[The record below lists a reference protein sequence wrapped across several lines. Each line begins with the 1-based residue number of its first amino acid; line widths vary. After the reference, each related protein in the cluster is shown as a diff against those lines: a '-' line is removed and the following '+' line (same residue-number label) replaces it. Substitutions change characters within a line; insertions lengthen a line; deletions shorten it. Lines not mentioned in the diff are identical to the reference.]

1 MKRYQGFLVVAAS
14 VLVFGLLAWPVY
26 AHCGK
31 CASSCKD
38 MVKKMDDGKLSLG
51 KAIELAEEHSK
62 GKAVAA
68 YCELEDGA
76 LEIEVYCL
84 VGDKIMEVEIDGK
97 TGKVTEMKEAKALPG
112 HKEHEHDEAHEDKD
126 EDKDEGKDEDKEK
139 D

>member
-1 MKRYQGFLVVAAS
+1 MKRYQNLLVVVAG

-31 CASSCKD
+31 CASDCKV

-97 TGKVTEMKEAKALPG
+97 TGKVTEMEEAKALPG
-112 HKEHEHDEAHEDKD
+112 HEEHEDDEAQEDKEEDKD
-126 EDKDEGKDEDKEK
+126 EDKEED
-139 D
+139 

>member
-1 MKRYQGFLVVAAS
+1 MKRYQGFLVVVAG
-14 VLVFGLLAWPVY
+14 VLAFGLLAWPVY

-38 MVKKMDDGKLSLG
+38 MVKNMDDGKLSLG

-68 YCELEDGA
+68 YCELEDGG

-97 TGKVTEMKEAKALPG
+97 TGNVTEMEEAKALPA
-112 HKEHEHDEAHEDKD
+112 HKEHAHDESHEV
-126 EDKDEGKDEDKEK
+126 EDEDKEK

>member
-1 MKRYQGFLVVAAS
+1 MKRYQNTLVAVAGM
-14 VLVFGLLAWPVY
+14 LVFGLLAWPVY

-31 CASSCKD
+31 CASSVKD

-68 YCELEDGA
+68 YCELEDGG

-97 TGKVTEMKEAKALPG
+97 TGKVSEMKEAKALPA
-112 HKEHEHDEAHEDKD
+112 HKEHAHDETHEDKQ
-126 EDKDEGKDEDKEK
+126 EDKQEDNKE

>member
-1 MKRYQGFLVVAAS
+1 MKRYQSFLVVVAG
-14 VLVFGLLAWPVY
+14 VIVFGLLAWPVY

-31 CASSCKD
+31 CAGSCKD

-68 YCELEDGA
+68 YCELEDGG

-97 TGKVTEMKEAKALPG
+97 TGKVTEMEEAKALPA
-112 HKEHEHDEAHEDKD
+112 HKEHAHDEAHEDKD
-126 EDKDEGKDEDKEK
+126 EDKEED
-139 D
+139 

>member
-1 MKRYQGFLVVAAS
+1 MKRYQNALVVVAGL
-14 VLVFGLLAWPVY
+14 LVFGLLAWPLY

-31 CASSCKD
+31 CASSVKD

-68 YCELEDGA
+68 HCELEDGG

-84 VGDKIMEVEIDGK
+84 VGDKIMEVEIDGE
-97 TGKVTEMKEAKALPG
+97 TGKVTEMEETKTLPA
-112 HKEHEHDEAHEDKD
+112 HKEHAHDEAHEEK
-126 EDKDEGKDEDKEK
+126 EEDKEE

>member
-1 MKRYQGFLVVAAS
+1 MKRYKNTFVVVAG

-31 CASSCKD
+31 CASSVKD

-68 YCELEDGA
+68 YCELEDGD
-76 LEIEVYCL
+76 LQIDVYCL

-97 TGKVTEMKEAKALPG
+97 TGKVTEMEEAKALPT
-112 HKEHEHDEAHEDKD
+112 HKEHAHDEAPE
-126 EDKDEGKDEDKEK
+126 EKDEDKEE

>member
-1 MKRYQGFLVVAAS
+1 MSRKWKIVLGVVAAS
-14 VLVFGLLAWPVY
+14 TVVLVGWPVY
-26 AHCGK
+26 AHCGT
-31 CASSCKD
+31 CATSGKD
-38 MVKKMDDGKLSLG
+38 MVKLMEEGKLSLG

-68 YCELEDGA
+68 HCELEEGG

-97 TGKVTEMKEAKALPG
+97 TGKVTEMEEVKALPA
-112 HKEHEHDEAHEDKD
+112 HKEHAHDEAHEEKDADKD
-126 EDKDEGKDEDKEK
+126 ADKEK

>member
-1 MKRYQGFLVVAAS
+1 MKRYQSFLVVLAG

-38 MVKKMDDGKLSLG
+38 MVKKMESGKLSLG

-68 YCELEDGA
+68 YCELEDGV

-84 VGDKIMEVEIDGK
+84 VGEKIMEVEIDGK
-97 TGKVTEMKEAKALPG
+97 TGKVTEMEEAKALPA
-112 HKEHEHDEAHEDKD
+112 HKEQAHDEAHEDKD
-126 EDKDEGKDEDKEK
+126 EDKEED
-139 D
+139 

>member
-1 MKRYQGFLVVAAS
+1 MKRYQNLLVVVAG

-31 CASSCKD
+31 CASDCKV
-38 MVKKMDDGKLSLG
+38 MVQKMDDGKLSLG

-68 YCELEDGA
+68 YCELEDGG
-76 LEIEVYCL
+76 LEIEVFCL

-97 TGKVTEMKEAKALPG
+97 TGKVTEMEEAKALPG
-112 HKEHEHDEAHEDKD
+112 HEEQEDDEAQEDKD
-126 EDKDEGKDEDKEK
+126 EDKEED
-139 D
+139 

>member
-1 MKRYQGFLVVAAS
+1 M
-14 VLVFGLLAWPVY
+14 FGLLAWPVY

-31 CASSCKD
+31 CASDCKD
-38 MVKKMDDGKLSLG
+38 MVKQMDDGKISLG

-68 YCELEDGA
+68 YCELRDGG

-97 TGKVTEMKEAKALPG
+97 TGKVTEMEEAKALPA
-112 HKEHEHDEAHEDKD
+112 HKEHAHDDEAEDKD
-126 EDKDEGKDEDKEK
+126 ADKDADKEK

>member
-1 MKRYQGFLVVAAS
+1 M
-14 VLVFGLLAWPVY
+14 FGLLAWPVY

-68 YCELEDGA
+68 YCELEDGG

-97 TGKVTEMKEAKALPG
+97 TGKVSEMKEAKALPA
-112 HKEHEHDEAHEDKD
+112 HKEHAHDETHEDKQ
-126 EDKDEGKDEDKEK
+126 EDKEE

>member
-1 MKRYQGFLVVAAS
+1 MKRYENLLVVVAG
-14 VLVFGLLAWPVY
+14 VLVFGMLAWPVY

-51 KAIELAEEHSK
+51 KAIELAEEHSR

-68 YCELEDGA
+68 YCELEDGG

-112 HKEHEHDEAHEDKD
+112 HKEHAHDEAHEDKD
-126 EDKDEGKDEDKEK
+126 DGKEK

>member
-1 MKRYQGFLVVAAS
+1 MKRYQGFLVVVAG
-14 VLVFGLLAWPVY
+14 VLMFGLLAWPVY

-68 YCELEDGA
+68 YCALEDGG

-97 TGKVTEMKEAKALPG
+97 TGKVTEMEEAKALPA
-112 HKEHEHDEAHEDKD
+112 HKEHAHDEAHEDKD
-126 EDKDEGKDEDKEK
+126 KDDEDKEDK
-139 D
+139 EED

>member
-1 MKRYQGFLVVAAS
+1 MKRYKNFLVVVAG

-26 AHCGK
+26 AQWGK
-31 CASSCKD
+31 SVSSTKE

-51 KAIELAEEHSK
+51 KAIELAEKHSK

-68 YCELEDGA
+68 HCELEDGD

-97 TGKVTEMKEAKALPG
+97 TGKVTEMEEAKALPA
-112 HKEHEHDEAHEDKD
+112 HKEQAHDEAHEDKE
-126 EDKDEGKDEDKEK
+126 ED
-139 D
+139 

>member
-1 MKRYQGFLVVAAS
+1 MKRYQNFLVVVAGL
-14 VLVFGLLAWPVY
+14 LVFGLLAWPVY

-68 YCELEDGA
+68 YCELEDGG

-97 TGKVTEMKEAKALPG
+97 TGKVTEMREAKALPG
-112 HKEHEHDEAHEDKD
+112 HEEHEHDEAHEGKD
-126 EDKDEGKDEDKEK
+126 EDKDKDKEK

>member
-1 MKRYQGFLVVAAS
+1 MKRYKNTFVVVAG

-31 CASSCKD
+31 CASSVKD

-68 YCELEDGA
+68 YCELEDGG
-76 LEIEVYCL
+76 LEIDVYCL
-84 VGDKIMEVEIDGK
+84 VGDKIMEVEIDVK
-97 TGKVTEMKEAKALPG
+97 TGKVTQMEEAKALPV
-112 HKEHEHDEAHEDKD
+112 HKEHAHDEAHEDKD
-126 EDKDEGKDEDKEK
+126 EDKDEDKEE

>member
-1 MKRYQGFLVVAAS
+1 MKRYQNSLVVVAG
-14 VLVFGLLAWPVY
+14 VLAFGLLAWPVY

-68 YCELEDGA
+68 HCELEDGG

-97 TGKVTEMKEAKALPG
+97 TGKVTEMEEAKALPA
-112 HKEHEHDEAHEDKD
+112 HDEHDEHDDKD
-126 EDKDEGKDEDKEK
+126 EDKEEDKEE

>member
-1 MKRYQGFLVVAAS
+1 M
-14 VLVFGLLAWPVY
+14 FGLLAWPVY

-31 CASSCKD
+31 CASDCKD

-68 YCELEDGA
+68 YCELEGGA

-97 TGKVTEMKEAKALPG
+97 TGKVTEMEEVKALPA
-112 HKEHEHDEAHEDKD
+112 HEDHEDHEDKD
-126 EDKDEGKDEDKEK
+126 EDKEED
-139 D
+139 

>member
-1 MKRYQGFLVVAAS
+1 MKRYQNTLVAVAGM
-14 VLVFGLLAWPVY
+14 LVFGLLAWPVY

-31 CASSCKD
+31 CASSVKD

-68 YCELEDGA
+68 YCELEDGG

-97 TGKVTEMKEAKALPG
+97 TGKVSEMKEAKALPA
-112 HKEHEHDEAHEDKD
+112 HKEHAHDETHEDKQ
-126 EDKDEGKDEDKEK
+126 EDKEEDK
-139 D
+139 KED

>member
-1 MKRYQGFLVVAAS
+1 MKRYRGFLVVAAS

-68 YCELEDGA
+68 YCELEDGG

-84 VGDKIMEVEIDGK
+84 VGDKIMEVGIDAK
-97 TGKVTEMKEAKALPG
+97 TGKVTEMEEAKALPTY
-112 HKEHEHDEAHEDKD
+112 KEHEHDEADEDKD
-126 EDKDEGKDEDKEK
+126 EDEEED
-139 D
+139 

>member
-1 MKRYQGFLVVAAS
+1 MKRYQNSLVVVAC
-14 VLVFGLLAWPVY
+14 VLVFGLLAWPLY

-31 CASSCKD
+31 CAGSVKD

-68 YCELEDGA
+68 YCELEDGG

-97 TGKVTEMKEAKALPG
+97 TGKVTEMEEVKALPA
-112 HKEHEHDEAHEDKD
+112 HKEEHAHDEAHED
-126 EDKDEGKDEDKEK
+126 EEADKEE

>member
-1 MKRYQGFLVVAAS
+1 MKRYQNFLVVVAGL
-14 VLVFGLLAWPVY
+14 LVFGLLAWPAY

-31 CASSCKD
+31 CASSVKD

-68 YCELEDGA
+68 YCELEDGD
-76 LEIEVYCL
+76 LQIDVYCL

-97 TGKVTEMKEAKALPG
+97 TGKVTEMEEAKALPT
-112 HKEHEHDEAHEDKD
+112 HKEHAHDEAPE
-126 EDKDEGKDEDKEK
+126 EKDEDKEE

>member
-68 YCELEDGA
+68 YCELEDGG

-97 TGKVTEMKEAKALPG
+97 TGKVTEMEEAKALPT
-112 HKEHEHDEAHEDKD
+112 HKEHAHDEAPE
-126 EDKDEGKDEDKEK
+126 EKDEDKEE

>member
-1 MKRYQGFLVVAAS
+1 MKRYQSFLVVVAG

-31 CASSCKD
+31 CASSCKV

-68 YCELEDGA
+68 YCELADGG
-76 LEIEVYCL
+76 LEIDVYCL
-84 VGDKIMEVEIDGK
+84 VGDKIMEVDIDGK
-97 TGKVTEMKEAKALPG
+97 TGKVTEMEEAKALPT
-112 HKEHEHDEAHEDKD
+112 HKEHEHDDDDKDDDKD
-126 EDKDEGKDEDKEK
+126 EDKEED
-139 D
+139 

>member
-1 MKRYQGFLVVAAS
+1 MKRYQNTLVVVAG

-68 YCELEDGA
+68 YCELEDGG

-97 TGKVTEMKEAKALPG
+97 TGKVTEMEEAKALPG
-112 HKEHEHDEAHEDKD
+112 HEEHAHDKAHADND
-126 EDKDEGKDEDKEK
+126 EDKDEEKEKEK

>member
-1 MKRYQGFLVVAAS
+1 MKRYQNYLVVVAG

-62 GKAVAA
+62 GKAVSA
-68 YCELEDGA
+68 YCELEDGG
-76 LEIEVYCL
+76 LEIAVYCL
-84 VGDKIMEVEIDGK
+84 VGDKIMEVEIDVK
-97 TGKVTEMKEAKALPG
+97 TGKVTEMEEAKALPAY
-112 HKEHEHDEAHEDKD
+112 KERAHDQTHEDKD
-126 EDKDEGKDEDKEK
+126 EDKDKDK

>member
-1 MKRYQGFLVVAAS
+1 MKRYQNVLVVVAGA
-14 VLVFGLLAWPVY
+14 LAFGLLAWPVY

-31 CASSCKD
+31 CTASCKV
-38 MVKKMDDGKLSLG
+38 MVKQMDDSKLSLG

-68 YCELEDGA
+68 RCELEDGG

-97 TGKVTEMKEAKALPG
+97 TGKVTEMEEAKALPA
-112 HKEHEHDEAHEDKD
+112 HKEHAHEEAHEDKD
-126 EDKDEGKDEDKEK
+126 EDEEEGEEED
-139 D
+139 